1 MAVNLRQRIRFYQ
14 QLAVLTRAGVPL
26 RTGLSRL
33 HERLKGREIATL
45 SAGIAQGE
53 PLGTA
58 FITAGFSPFESNL
71 VAAGERSA
79 QLDFV
84 LQHLAEFWSRQR
96 QMFQALT
103 GQLYYPLIVFFLS
116 IVVGAIIE
124 LAVAS
129 PLVVII
135 HLVETLAVYGAIG
148 FVLFTLVRVSWSS
161 DAAQRFWLAVPL
173 VGRTLSTAYAYRWI
187 TALRLEYSAGIPM
200 PDAVADAWRASGYA
214 GREALAQEGQF
225 ALREGTELST
235 LVERWKRLPRDWVD
249 FVETGELSG
258 ALDAAFANLEAE
270 AARSWDSAQRQM
282 TNWLPKIIY
291 FFALLVI
298 GAQIYF
304 LFASVYQKEVLGPMN
319 EINSILGQ

>member
-1 MAVNLRQRIRFYQ
+1 VVNLRQRIRFYQ

-26 RTGLSRL
+26 RTGLARM
-33 HERLKGREIATL
+33 HERLKGKEIAAL
-45 SAGIAQGE
+45 NAGVAQGE
-53 PLGTA
+53 PLGAA
-58 FITAGFSPFESNL
+58 FIAAGFSPFESNL

-79 QLDFV
+79 QLEIV
-84 LQHLAEFWSRQR
+84 LQHLAEFWTHQR

-103 GQLYYPLIVFFLS
+103 GQLYYPLIVLVLS
-116 IVVGAIIE
+116 FVVGSIIE
-124 LAVAS
+124 LMVAS

-135 HLVETLAVYGAIG
+135 HLVETLATYGAIG

-173 VGRTLSTAYAYRWI
+173 IGRTLSTAYAYRWI

-214 GREALAQEGQF
+214 SREALAQEGQL
-225 ALREGTELST
+225 ALREGEQLST
-235 LVERWKRLPRDWVD
+235 LVQRWRRLPRDWVD

-270 AARSWDSAQRQM
+270 AARSWDTAQRQM

-291 FFALLVI
+291 FIALLVV
-298 GAQIYF
+298 GAQVYF
-304 LFASVYQKEVLGPMN
+304 LVSGVYQREVLGPMN